1 MEPQRLDEFLKW
13 KPEYPEAIIGGG
25 VLYAR
30 TKMII
35 YGRYKALKS
44 MTLLG
49 LARAIAAGQPWMG
62 FKTPERG
69 LKVIYLQLEIPH
81 PLLHKRLTK
90 MEMAWDAVSL
100 NESVER
106 VRKNLYVW
114 TEPFLKLDRPEGI
127 GTLKKYVEKIEPAV
141 IMVDPI
147 YKTISGNILDPNHVR
162 EVCDQVDMMLS
173 QYEVSI
179 VFAHHARKSAISE
192 DSDKYDI
199 GSDDMLGA
207 AVFSYWADTVVKITK
222 TGEKLNEVGL
232 VLNFDIIR
240 HAEDLIEPKEV
251 VFNRDDLMFHEGE
264 RLIHVK

>member
-1 MEPQRLDEFLKW
+1 MEPQRLDDFLKW
-13 KPEYPEAIIGGG
+13 KPVYPDAIIGGG

-62 FKTPERG
+62 FETPKAG
-69 LKVIYLQLEIPH
+69 SKVIYLQLEIPH

-90 MEMAWDAVSL
+90 MEMAWDAV
-100 NESVER
+100 NEKQAIQRIRE
-106 VRKNLYVW
+106 NLYVW
-114 TEPFLKLDRPEGI
+114 TEPFLKLDRAEGI
-127 GTLKKYVEKIEPAV
+127 GTLKLYVEKLEPAV

-162 EVCDQVDMMLS
+162 EVCDQIDIMLS
-173 QYEVSI
+173 EYEVSI

-192 DSDKYDI
+192 ESTFDL

-207 AVFSYWADTVVKITK
+207 AVFSYWADTVVKIVK
-222 TGEKLNEVGL
+222 TAEKGDEIGL
-232 VLNFDIIR
+232 TLNFDIIR

-251 VFNRDDLMFHEGE
+251 IFNRSDLMFHEGD
-264 RLIHVK
+264 RIIQV

>member
-13 KPEYPEAIIGGG
+13 KPVYPEAVIGGG

-90 MEMAWDAVSL
+90 METAWDAVDTR
-100 NESVER
+100 NYVKR
-106 VRKNLYVW
+106 VRENLYVW

-127 GTLKKYVEKIEPAV
+127 GTLKYYVEKLEPAV

-192 DSDKYDI
+192 ENAFDL

-207 AVFSYWADTVVKITK
+207 AVFSYWADTVVKIVK
-222 TGEKLNEVGL
+222 TGEKGNEVGL
-232 VLNFDIIR
+232 TLNFDIIR

-251 VFNRDDLMFHEGE
+251 VFNRDDLMFHEGQK
-264 RLIHVK
+264 LIHIK

>member
-13 KPEYPEAIIGGG
+13 KPEYPEALISGG

-44 MTLLG
+44 MMLLSLG
-49 LARAIAAGQPWMG
+49 RALAAGQPWLG
-62 FKTPERG
+62 FDTPKAGSR
-69 LKVIYLQLEIPH
+69 VIYLQLEIPH

-90 MEMAWDAVSL
+90 MEMAWDATDIRDL
-100 NESVER
+100 LQR
-106 VRKNLYVW
+106 VRQNFYVW

-127 GTLKKYVEKIEPAV
+127 GTIKQYVEKIEPAV
-141 IMVDPI
+141 IMIDPI

-173 QYEVSI
+173 QYEVSV

-192 DSDKYDI
+192 ENSFDL

-207 AVFSYWADTVVKITK
+207 AVFSYWADTVVKIVK
-222 TGEKLNEVGL
+222 TGEKGNEVGL
-232 VLNFDIIR
+232 TLNFDIIR

-251 VFNRDDLMFHEGE
+251 VFNRDDLTFHDDQ

>member
-1 MEPQRLDEFLKW
+1 MKPQRLDDFLKW
-13 KPEYPEAIIGGG
+13 KPNYPEAIISGG

-62 FKTPERG
+62 FDTPKRG
-69 LKVIYLQLEIPH
+69 LRVIYLQLEIPH

-90 MEMAWDAVSL
+90 MELAWDAVDTR
-100 NESVER
+100 NYVQR
-106 VRKNLYVW
+106 VRENLYVW

-127 GTLKKYVEKIEPAV
+127 GTLKQYIEEFKPAV
-141 IMVDPI
+141 VMIDPI

-162 EVCDQVDMMLS
+162 EVTDQVDMMLS
-173 QYEVSI
+173 QYEVSV

-192 DSDKYDI
+192 ENSYDL

-222 TGEKLNEVGL
+222 TGEKGNEVGL
-232 VLNFDIIR
+232 TLNFDIIR
-240 HAEDLIEPKEV
+240 HAEELIEPKEV
-251 VFNRDDLMFHEGE
+251 IFNRDDLMFHEGE
-264 RLIHVK
+264 KLIHIK

>member
-1 MEPQRLDEFLKW
+1 MKPQRLDEFLKW
-13 KPEYPEAIIGGG
+13 KPNYPEAIISGG

-49 LARAIAAGQPWMG
+49 LGRAIAAGQPWMG
-62 FKTPERG
+62 FDTPKRG
-69 LKVIYLQLEIPH
+69 LRVIYLQLEIPH

-90 MEMAWDAVSL
+90 MEMAWDATDVRDL
-100 NESVER
+100 AQR
-106 VRKNLYVW
+106 VRENLYVW

-127 GTLKKYVEKIEPAV
+127 GTLKKYVEELQPAV
-141 IMVDPI
+141 VMVDPI

-162 EVCDQVDMMLS
+162 EVCDQIDMMLS
-173 QYEVSI
+173 EYEVSI

-192 DSDKYDI
+192 DSSYDL

-222 TGEKLNEVGL
+222 TGEKGNEVGL
-232 VLNFDIIR
+232 TLNFDIIR

-264 RLIHVK
+264 KLIHVQ

>member
-1 MEPQRLDEFLKW
+1 
-13 KPEYPEAIIGGG
+13 
-25 VLYAR
+25 
-30 TKMII
+30 MII

-49 LARAIAAGQPWMG
+49 LARSIAAGQPWMG
-62 FKTPERG
+62 FKTPEAGNR
-69 LKVIYLQLEIPH
+69 VIYLQLEIPH

-90 MEMAWDAVSL
+90 METAWDAV
-100 NESVER
+100 NKAEAIRRIRE
-106 VRKNLYVW
+106 NLYVW

-127 GTLKKYVEKIEPAV
+127 GTLKKHVELIQPAV

-173 QYEVSI
+173 EYEVSI

-192 DSDKYDI
+192 ESTFDL

-207 AVFSYWADTVVKITK
+207 AVFSYWADTVIKIVKVAEVK
-222 TGEKLNEVGL
+222 NEVGL
-232 VLNFDIIR
+232 TLNFDIIR

-264 RLIHVK
+264 TLISVSKK